1 MNDDNLKGHGFHE
14 RTAEEQREIARQGGI
29 ASGKARRQK
38 ADMRKLMAMMLEE
51 QVPNQDITYAE
62 RITQSMLTIAGSP
75 KMGGASVRAYQTIM
89 HIMGLD
95 EPEPKQDAID
105 ALKDIL
111 KENKRNAERIQADN
125 KTE

>member
-111 KENKRNAERIQADN
+111 KENKRNAERVQADN
-125 KTE
+125 ETE

>member
-29 ASGKARRQK
+29 ASGKARRKK

-125 KTE
+125 ETE

>member
-1 MNDDNLKGHGFHE
+1 MNDKNLIPNSE
-14 RTAEEQREIARQGGI
+14 RTPSERREIARKGGI
-29 ASGKARRQK
+29 ASGKARREK

-111 KENKRNAERIQADN
+111 KENKRNAERIQTDN
-125 KTE
+125 ETE

>member
-1 MNDDNLKGHGFHE
+1 MNDENLIPQNK
-14 RTAEEQREIARQGGI
+14 RTKSEQREIAKKGGI

-38 ADMRKLMAMMLEE
+38 ADLRKLMAMMLEE
-51 QVPNQDITYAE
+51 QVPNQEITYSE

-95 EPEPKQDAID
+95 EPEPKQDSID
-105 ALKDIL
+105 VLKGIL
-111 KENKRNAERIQADN
+111 EENKKNAKRIQSDEE
-125 KTE
+125 TI